1 MRQVQQIPY
10 MFGRHS
16 RESRGEAK
24 PTWLDNQKL
33 QRTSG
38 HLPRMQHQEEERQQA
53 IAVKLHRITKQ
64 AKQDM
69 SKPVVA
75 RQA

>member
-1 MRQVQQIPY
+1 
-10 MFGRHS
+10 
-16 RESRGEAK
+16 
-24 PTWLDNQKL
+24 
-33 QRTSG
+33 
-38 HLPRMQHQEEERQQA
+38 MQHQEEERQQA